1 MSSDEGSA
9 APRLD
14 ADQELA
20 GKQKVRSLVRRFE
33 EQEAAYRAS
42 GYNETQTRREFIDPF
57 FSALGWDVDNTAGRL
72 EQYKDVVHEDA
83 LRISGQVGAPDYGFR
98 TGGVRRFFVEA
109 KKPSVNVRDQPA
121 AAFQLRRYAWSAKLD
136 LSIVTDF
143 EELAVYDTRV
153 QPDPTDSAS
162 TARIFY
168 ARFDEYMDR
177 WEQIWRL
184 LALTSVEN
192 GSIERMI
199 ERVGRRRATQE
210 VDAAFLG
217 EIESWRATLARDIAK
232 QNAELTTRELNRVVQ
247 ATIDRLVFLR
257 ICEDR
262 GIEEQG
268 QLDRLAQRP
277 GVYRRLCQLYRDAD
291 ARYNSGLFHFHE
303 ESGRGEVPD
312 EVSLRIEIDDKPLKR
327 IIERLYYPRSP
338 YEFSV
343 LPADILGQV
352 YEQFLGHVIHL
363 DERHNASVETKPQV
377 RKAGGVYYTP
387 TGIVSHIVDETLGS
401 LLREATP
408 KRVAQLRVV
417 DPACGSGSF
426 LLGAYEYLLKWHLDW
441 YSTHRPE
448 RHKRQIFEAQ
458 PDVWALTGA
467 EKRRIL
473 LANIFGVDIDAQAVE
488 VTKLSLLLKVLEGE
502 SQETVNRQ
510 LNLLRERALPDLG
523 KNIRSGNSL
532 VSPEIYVQEKLAND
546 EETEIRVNPFDW
558 RQAFPDIFNAGGF
571 DAVIGNP
578 PWLMAGY
585 YVEEMDYL
593 RNHYQA
599 ATKKFDLYYLFIE
612 RATQLVR
619 PEGRIGLIVPNKMFH
634 TAAAAEL
641 RETLGEGRWIRR
653 IIDFRANRIFAGATN
668 YSCILSLKRGAK
680 EEPEYVRANAA
691 LETGRTIQ
699 VPWSSLGREPWLFLD
714 RPTREL
720 FGKLRQESTP
730 LASLTARFGTGVQSG
745 ADRILLLDPKGDKAH
760 ELESEYLTPF
770 LRGRDVRRYGMPESS
785 SLLVFPYKRVSG
797 EKYAVRDE
805 AELAQ
810 APRVWA
816 LLRAHEA
823 ALRRRKWFGRDAT
836 ALSGAW
842 FGLMYLDA
850 PSTFERTHL
859 LTPSLADRA
868 NFALGTGAVF
878 ATGTAGVTSVVP
890 DPNIPEDPLYLL
902 GVLNSRL
909 LSTYAV
915 AGSPIFQGGFFKFSA
930 PYLRDL
936 PIKRIDFGNPQEKV
950 LHDEIAALVQR
961 RMEPYE
967 PAGSG
972 DARSQALEDEIDEI
986 TFKLYDLSDEE
997 IDLINALEETD
1008 PPKRPK

>member
-1 MSSDEGSA
+1 MSSEEDPA
-9 APRLD
+9 APPLD

-20 GKQKVRSLVRRFE
+20 GKQEVRLLVRRFE

-42 GYNETQTRREFIDPF
+42 GYNETQVRREFIDPF
-57 FSALGWDVDNTAGRL
+57 FCALGWDVDNRTGRL

-83 LRISGQVGAPDYGFR
+83 LRVSGQVRAPDYGFR
-98 TGGVRRFFVEA
+98 TDGVRRFFVEA

-136 LSIVTDF
+136 LSVVTDF
-143 EELAVYDTRV
+143 DELAVYDTRV
-153 QPDPTDSAS
+153 QPAPGDSAS

-177 WEQIWRL
+177 WEEIWRL
-184 LALTSVEN
+184 LARASVES
-192 GSIERMI
+192 GSIKRMV
-199 ERVGRRRATQE
+199 EGVGRRRAKQE
-210 VDAAFLG
+210 VDAAFLS
-217 EIESWRATLARDIAK
+217 EIESWRAALAQGIAK
-232 QNAELTTRELNRVVQ
+232 QNADLTTRELNRVVQ

-262 GIEEQG
+262 GIEEYG
-268 QLDRLAQRP
+268 QLELLAQRP

-303 ESGRGEVPD
+303 ESGRGEEPD
-312 EVSLRIEIDDKPLKR
+312 EVSLRIEIDDKPLKK
-327 IIERLYYPRSP
+327 IIERLYYPKSP

-352 YEQFLGHVIHL
+352 YEQFLGHVIRL
-363 DERHNASVETKPQV
+363 DERHNASVETKPEV

-387 TGIVSHIVDETLGS
+387 TGIVSQIVADTLGP

-408 KRVAQLRVV
+408 KRAAQLRVV

-426 LLGAYEYLLKWHLDW
+426 LLGAYEHLLQWHLDW

-458 PDVWALTGA
+458 SGWALTGA

-510 LNLLRERALPDLG
+510 LRLLRERALPDLG

-532 VSPEIYVQEKLAND
+532 VNPEIYVQEKLATD

-558 RQAFPDIFNAGGF
+558 HEAFPDVFQGGGF

-585 YVEEMDYL
+585 YVEEIDYL
-593 RNHYQA
+593 RKHYQA

-612 RATQLVR
+612 RATQIVR

-641 RETLGEGRWIRR
+641 RQMLGDGKWIRR
-653 IIDFRANRIFAGATN
+653 IVDFRANQIFAGATN
-668 YSCILSLKRGAK
+668 YSCILSLKRDAK
-680 EEPEYVRANAA
+680 EEPEYVRADAA
-691 LETGRTIQ
+691 LEMGRAIE
-699 VPWSSLGREPWLFLD
+699 VPWSSLGREPWMFLD

-720 FGKLRQESTP
+720 FDKLGRECSP
-730 LASLTARFGTGVQSG
+730 LASMTARFGTGVQTG
-745 ADRILLLDPKGDKAH
+745 ADRIMLLDPKADATL
-760 ELESEYLTPF
+760 ELESQYLTPF
-770 LRGRDVRRYGMPESS
+770 LRGRDVRRYRMPEPS
-785 SLLVFPYKRVSG
+785 SLLVFPYERAS
-797 EKYAVRDE
+797 EDKYAVRNE
-805 AELAQ
+805 AELAE

-823 ALRRRKWFGRDAT
+823 DLRRRKWFGRDAT
-836 ALSGAW
+836 ELSGAW
-842 FGLMYLDA
+842 YGLMYLDA
-850 PSTFERTHL
+850 PSTFERTYL

-868 NFALGTGAVF
+868 NFALGSGAVF

-890 DPNIPEDPLYLL
+890 DPSIPEAPLYLL

-936 PIKRIDFGNPQEKV
+936 PIKRINFGVPEEKA

-961 RMEPYE
+961 RIEPYE

-972 DARSQALEDEIDEI
+972 DGRNQALEDEIDEI
-986 TFKLYDLSDEE
+986 TFRLYGLSDEE
-997 IDLINALEETD
+997 IDLINALEEAD